1 MKKIMKKSLSLVMAL
16 AVMITGVL
24 VIPTAGNKA
33 AAASPSFYGNQTVYY
48 ETNSPYTTWK
58 VNVPIFNCTKATQ
71 IKNLKSS
78 NTSIAK
84 VKAKPG
90 SVDVYYYKK
99 AGTVTISCKVGSKKI
114 STKVTVKKY
123 SSPIKQMKIGSTD
136 VTSKFK
142 GCFEDYWYHTK
153 SFKNQKVTLKA
164 KSGWQIYSVFVST
177 DSKNFSKYRINKS
190 SYTIPKLT
198 YNGRF
203 DSVWV
208 TYQKKSNPSE
218 IVEVRLNMVKE

>member
-142 GCFEDYWYHTK
+142 GCFEDY
-153 SFKNQKVTLKA
+153 
-164 KSGWQIYSVFVST
+164 
-177 DSKNFSKYRINKS
+177 
-190 SYTIPKLT
+190 
-198 YNGRF
+198 
-203 DSVWV
+203 
-208 TYQKKSNPSE
+208 
-218 IVEVRLNMVKE
+218 

>member
-16 AVMITGVL
+16 AVMLTGVL

-48 ETNSPYTTWK
+48 ETDSPYTTWK
-58 VNVPIFNCTKATQ
+58 VNVSIFNCSKATQ
-71 IKNLKSS
+71 I
-78 NTSIAK
+78 
-84 VKAKPG
+84 
-90 SVDVYYYKK
+90 
-99 AGTVTISCKVGSKKI
+99 
-114 STKVTVKKY
+114 
-123 SSPIKQMKIGSTD
+123 
-136 VTSKFK
+136 
-142 GCFEDYWYHTK
+142 K

-177 DSKNFSKYRINKS
+177 DKKNFSKYRINKS
-190 SYTIPKLT
+190 SYTIPKMT

-203 DSVWV
+203 DCIWV

>member
-99 AGTVTISCKVGSKKI
+99 SR
-114 STKVTVKKY
+114 Y
-123 SSPIKQMKIGSTD
+123 SNY
-136 VTSKFK
+136 F
-142 GCFEDYWYHTK
+142 
-153 SFKNQKVTLKA
+153 L
-164 KSGWQIYSVFVST
+164 
-177 DSKNFSKYRINKS
+177 
-190 SYTIPKLT
+190 
-198 YNGRF
+198 
-203 DSVWV
+203 
-208 TYQKKSNPSE
+208 
-218 IVEVRLNMVKE
+218 

>member
-1 MKKIMKKSLSLVMAL
+1 MKKSLSLVMAL
-16 AVMITGVL
+16 AVMLTGVL

-33 AAASPSFYGNQTVYY
+33 AAASPSFHSNQIVYY

-58 VNVPIFNCTKATQ
+58 VNVSIFNCTKATQ

-99 AGTVTISCKVGSKKI
+99 PGTVTISCKVGSKKI

-123 SSPIKQMKIGSTD
+123 SSPIKQMKIGSTN

-142 GCFEDYWYHTK
+142 G
-153 SFKNQKVTLKA
+153 SLKIT
-164 KSGWQIYSVFVST
+164 GIIPNL
-177 DSKNFSKYRINKS
+177 SKTR
-190 SYTIPKLT
+190 
-198 YNGRF
+198 
-203 DSVWV
+203 
-208 TYQKKSNPSE
+208 
-218 IVEVRLNMVKE
+218 RLL

>member
-33 AAASPSFYGNQTVYY
+33 AAASPRFYGNQTVYY

-90 SVDVYYYKK
+90 
-99 AGTVTISCKVGSKKI
+99 TKI
-114 STKVTVKKY
+114 
-123 SSPIKQMKIGSTD
+123 I
-136 VTSKFK
+136 F
-142 GCFEDYWYHTK
+142 
-153 SFKNQKVTLKA
+153 
-164 KSGWQIYSVFVST
+164 
-177 DSKNFSKYRINKS
+177 
-190 SYTIPKLT
+190 
-198 YNGRF
+198 
-203 DSVWV
+203 
-208 TYQKKSNPSE
+208 
-218 IVEVRLNMVKE
+218 